1 MLPRKKK
8 RAEWRQTLVDAE
20 RGMTYG
26 VRRDSTFFVHFFI
39 GSIVLMA
46 ALVLG
51 ISYLE
56 WGILVLAMTVVLT
69 AEMFNQI
76 LKAIW
81 NSIGHQLPDET
92 NQTLRIG
99 TAGVFVA
106 ILGAGVTVLLILV
119 PAALRLFAH

>member
-1 MLPRKKK
+1 
-8 RAEWRQTLVDAE
+8 
-20 RGMTYG
+20 
-26 VRRDSTFFVHFFI
+26 
-39 GSIVLMA
+39 MA